1 MRVLVIGGGGREH
14 ALVWKISQS
23 PKVTDIYCAPG
34 NAGTAEIA
42 KNVPIAA
49 DQIDKLL
56 EFAEEKKIGLT
67 VVGPEQPLVMGIV
80 DLFEEKGLRIFGP
93 TARAAELEGSKA
105 FSKDIMKKYGLP
117 TAEYK
122 TFASHELARGYF
134 DKETGPIV
142 VKASGLAAGKGVILC
157 RNAKEGLSAV
167 DTIMQDKL
175 FGEAGDQVVI
185 EEFLEGE
192 EVSVLAFSD
201 GNTVLLMD
209 SAQDHKAALDGD
221 KGPNTGGMGACSPG
235 ADTSAPVFTD
245 LMRQDVRDKIM
256 LPLVLA
262 MKSEGRPYRGILYAG
277 LMLTEHGAKILEF
290 NARFGDPETQPLL
303 VCMESDIVPLFEAC
317 IDGTLDQCDLQWKP
331 ESSVC
336 VVMAAK
342 GYPGSYEKGKEIS
355 GLDEAGALPDVV
367 VFHAGTKEAAGKVLT
382 SGGRVLGVTATGAD
396 ASSAIKK
403 AYDAVAKIQWDG
415 IHYRKDIG
423 KKENSF
429 GGFPLDSTKEEEEA
443 FFGTDEEA
451 EERIKERGWNLFR
464 LGQYYNSRP
473 DEKSSKSRWV
483 TKQSEAEAKK
493 NSSYRVNFL
502 K

>member
-49 DQIDKLL
+49 DQIDQLL
-56 EFAEEKKIGLT
+56 EFAEKNEIGLT

-80 DLFEEKGLRIFGP
+80 DQFQEKGLRIFGP
-93 TARAAELEGSKA
+93 TALAAELEGSKV
-105 FSKDIMKKYGLP
+105 FSKDIMKKYDLP
-117 TAEYK
+117 TAEYE
-122 TFASHELARGYF
+122 TFTSYDLARKYF

-157 RNAKEGLSAV
+157 QNAEEGLNAV
-167 DTIMQDKL
+167 DTIMKDKS

-185 EEFLEGE
+185 EEFLEGQ

-201 GNTVLLMD
+201 GNTLLLMD
-209 SAQDHKAALDGD
+209 SAEDHKAALDGD
-221 KGPNTGGMGACSPG
+221 KGPNTGGMGACSP
-235 ADTSAPVFTD
+235 APIFTD
-245 LMRQDVRDKIM
+245 IMRQKVRDKIM
-256 LPLVLA
+256 LPLISA
-262 MKSEGRPYRGILYAG
+262 MKSEGRSYQGILYAG
-277 LMLTEHGAKILEF
+277 LMLTRHGPKILEF

-303 VCMESDIVPLFEAC
+303 VRMESDIVPLFEAC
-317 IDGTLDQCDLQWKP
+317 IDGTLDQYDLKWKP

-342 GYPGSYEKGKEIS
+342 GYPGYYEKGKEIS
-355 GLDEAGALPDVV
+355 GLAEAGALPDVT
-367 VFHAGTKEAAGKVLT
+367 VFHSGTKEEGGKVLT

-396 ASSAIKK
+396 TPSAIKK
-403 AYDAVAKIQWDG
+403 AYEAVSKIQWDG

-423 KKENSF
+423 
-429 GGFPLDSTKEEEEA
+429 
-443 FFGTDEEA
+443 
-451 EERIKERGWNLFR
+451 
-464 LGQYYNSRP
+464 
-473 DEKSSKSRWV
+473 
-483 TKQSEAEAKK
+483 
-493 NSSYRVNFL
+493 YRANN
-502 K
+502 